1 MTIAELDKLMDKL
14 VAFEP
19 TGSPFISL
27 YLDTRPNEHGRDH
40 YDSFVRKQCE
50 EITKTFAPRSTE
62 RASFER
68 DVERIK
74 DYLENELNSST
85 NGLAIFACSD
95 AGDFFEA
102 AQFDAPI
109 EHHRLSVSNQPD
121 LYPLARL
128 LSQYER
134 YVALIA
140 DTNSARLI
148 VFGLGR
154 QLEEKQIVNQK
165 TNRSQ
170 VGGWSQARFQRHTEN
185 YHLHHAKE
193 VIDGLER
200 TVRDEQINHVLL
212 AGDEVIVPLLREQMP
227 KHLTD
232 KIVDVLRLDM
242 KTPQHEVLRATL
254 EAMREQDARS
264 DAETVDRLLNDYRA
278 GGLAVVGTRATL
290 AALDAGQVDELVI
303 SADRAAIQ
311 TEETQTTDALI
322 ATVTEGGGPEAGPRS
337 VALADR
343 LVTMAHQ
350 TAAKVTFIED
360 TSLLAGVGG
369 VGAFLRFKL

>member
-1 MTIAELDKLMDKL
+1 MMVLDELMDRL
-14 VAFEP
+14 AAFEP

-40 YDSFVRKQCE
+40 YEPFVRKQCE
-50 EITKTFAPRSTE
+50 GFGKTFAPRSSD

-74 DYLENELNSST
+74 KYLENELNPST
-85 NGLAIFACSD
+85 NGLAIFACAG

-109 EHHRLSVSNQPD
+109 EHHRLSVSSQPD

-128 LSQYER
+128 LNQYER
-134 YVALIA
+134 YIALLA
-140 DTNSARLI
+140 DTNSARLF
-148 VFGLGR
+148 VFSLGR

-193 VIDGLER
+193 VIDALER
-200 TVRDEQINHVLL
+200 TVREEQINHVFL
-212 AGDEVIVPLLREQMP
+212 AGDEVIIPLLREQMP

-232 KIVDVLRLDM
+232 KIVDILRLDI
-242 KTPQHEVLRATL
+242 KTPQHEVLQATL
-254 EAMREQDARS
+254 EAMREQDARN
-264 DAETVDRLLNDYRA
+264 DAEKVERLLNEYRS
-278 GGLAVVGTRATL
+278 GGLAVIGTRATL
-290 AALDAGQVDELVI
+290 AALEIGQVDELVI
-303 SADRAAIQ
+303 SSVRAAIEVQEAQ
-311 TEETQTTDALI
+311 TAGAMI
-322 ATVTEGGGPEAGPRS
+322 ATVTEAGGPDAEPRS
-337 VALADR
+337 VAVADR
-343 LVTMAHQ
+343 LVTLAHQ
-350 TAAKVTFIED
+350 TDASVTFIED
-360 TSLLAGVGG
+360 DSLLTDAGG

>member
-1 MTIAELDKLMDKL
+1 MAIDELLDRLA
-14 VAFEP
+14 AFEP
-19 TGSPFISL
+19 TESPFISL

-40 YDSFVRKQCE
+40 YDSFVRKQCD
-50 EITKTFAPRSTE
+50 EIGKTFAPRSSE

-74 DYLENELNSST
+74 DYLENELNPSS
-85 NGLAIFACSD
+85 NGLAIFACAG

-102 AQFDAPI
+102 AQFEAPI
-109 EHHRLSVSNQPD
+109 EHHRLSVSHQPD

-128 LSQYER
+128 LDRYER
-134 YVALIA
+134 YVALLA
-140 DTNSARLI
+140 DTNSARLF
-148 VFGLGR
+148 VFGLGK
-154 QLEEKQIVNQK
+154 QLVEKQIVNQK

-193 VIDGLER
+193 VIDALER

-232 KIVDVLRLDM
+232 KIIDVLRLDM
-242 KTPQHEVLRATL
+242 KTPQHEVLQATL
-254 EAMREQDARS
+254 EAIREQDARN
-264 DAETVDRLLNDYRA
+264 DAEKVERLLNDYRA
-278 GGLAVVGTRATL
+278 GGLAVIGTRATL
-290 AALDAGQVDELVI
+290 AALEIGQVDELVI
-303 SADRAAIQ
+303 SSSRAAIKA
-311 TEETQTTDALI
+311 EGIETAGAII
-322 ATVTEGGGPEAGPRS
+322 ATVTEGGGPDAEPHS
-337 VALADR
+337 VAVADR
-343 LVTMAHQ
+343 LVTLAHQ

-360 TSLLAGVGG
+360 SSHLEGAGG